1 MVDKVEVQQ
10 EETTS
15 EKPVEETKVEETKQE
30 NVETTDKSEQQQPE
44 KILGKFNNQED
55 LIKAYQ
61 ELEAKNTKQAQE
73 TKKEEGL
80 EIKQDTKA
88 EEVVESAGLDMASL
102 QKEYDDNG
110 ELSNDS
116 LNKLAQVGISK
127 DIVDGYIQGQNAVA
141 QQLETEI
148 KGIVGGQEN
157 YTSMMSWAKENMS
170 PDQINAYNRIVNG
183 RDVDAIKVAVAG
195 LNAQMKTDQGEPELI
210 SGRQSN
216 TVATYES
223 WAQVTEAMKDPRYG
237 KDPAYQAEVQQKI
250 SNSNL

>member
-30 NVETTDKSEQQQPE
+30 QVETTDKSEQQPE
-44 KILGKFNNQED
+44 KILGKFNSQED

-80 EIKQDTKA
+80 EIQQDTKA
-88 EEVVESAGLDMASL
+88 KEVVESAGLDMANL

-127 DIVDGYIQGQNAVA
+127 DIVDSYIQGQNAVA

-157 YTSMMSWAKENMS
+157 YTNMMSWAKENMTS
-170 PDQINAYNRIVNG
+170 DQINAYNRIVNG
-183 RDVDAIKVAVAG
+183 KDVDAIKVAVAG

-223 WAQVTEAMKDPRYG
+223 WAQVTAAMKDPRYT